1 MKFSSMK
8 LLSMKYIA
16 HVLTVIVASV
26 LVASCGND
34 GNEKLQQAMQVLDER
49 PDSALA
55 LVTDIDPSEL
65 KADSLKAL
73 YYLVKASVHK
83 ASESSMAA
91 DSLVRFSFEYYRNR
105 DINRF
110 VRSADLYALHR
121 FWAGDGKGSLELLDS
136 MAALSDIPDSLMIRL
151 LRTRIG
157 VGGAEFD
164 CRRNIGY
171 IKRLQELDKDSAN
184 QIEYKY
190 QLCENYQFTSD
201 GDSALTIIDELI
213 DYARNNRLGEDQFKY
228 EYEKAGI
235 LEELGR
241 YEESN
246 FRVDYILEHAPHNS
260 AIPYL
265 RFWKALNYFNMG
277 DFARS
282 GHELAMA
289 DSCAKGLAD
298 VDNNYYES
306 FAGPLREFLEYMR
319 KGSIRLTQLA
329 TLNNT
334 QRDQFN
340 RMESIRRD
348 TEQDALRQENR
359 ALILKAQ
366 NERKTAII
374 IIVLLAAIIIGL
386 AAIWNIQKR
395 KRKTIEAEERA
406 ETLEKLIK
414 EMSAS
419 DSTSNAQEALRRAM
433 LQQLGIIKMV
443 AETPTEQN
451 REMLRK
457 ISSIESD
464 TNGALVDWK
473 NVYDIID
480 NLYSGFYSRLH
491 ESHGDVLTDKEE
503 QIIVLMMAG
512 FSTKEISV
520 ITTQTTATI
529 YVRKSSV
536 RKKLGVAEKEDI
548 VAFLRRE
555 PSV

>member
-1 MKFSSMK
+1 
-8 LLSMKYIA
+8 MKYIA
-16 HVLTVIVASV
+16 HVLTVMVGAV
-26 LVASCGND
+26 LVASCGKD

-213 DYARNNRLGEDQFKY
+213 DYARSNHLGEDLFKY

-241 YEESN
+241 YDESN
-246 FRVDYILEHAPHNS
+246 LRVGYILEHAPHNS

-306 FAGPLREFLEYMR
+306 FAGPLREFLEYRR

-395 KRKTIEAEERA
+395 KRKTIEAEERS

-548 VAFLRRE
+548 VAFLRHE
-555 PSV
+555 ASV

>member
-1 MKFSSMK
+1 MK
-8 LLSMKYIA
+8 LLSIKYIA

-190 QLCENYQFTSD
+190 QLCENYQYTSD
-201 GDSALTIIDELI
+201 CDSALTIIDELI
-213 DYARNNRLGEDQFKY
+213 DYARSNRLGEDLFKY

-241 YEESN
+241 YDESN
-246 FRVDYILEHAPHNS
+246 LRVDYIFEHAPHNS

-306 FAGPLREFLEYMR
+306 FAGPLREFLEYRR

-329 TLNNT
+329 TFNNT

-386 AAIWNIQKR
+386 VAIWNIQKR

-414 EMSAS
+414 EMSTS

-548 VAFLRRE
+548 VAFLRHE
-555 PSV
+555 ASV

>member
-1 MKFSSMK
+1 
-8 LLSMKYIA
+8 MKYIA
-16 HVLTVIVASV
+16 HVLTVMVGAV
-26 LVASCGND
+26 LVASCGKD
-34 GNEKLQQAMQVLDER
+34 GNEKLQQAMLVLEER

-65 KADSLKAL
+65 KIDSLKAL

-105 DINRF
+105 DIDRF

-213 DYARNNRLGEDQFKY
+213 DYARSNHLGEDLFKY

-241 YEESN
+241 YDESN
-246 FRVDYILEHAPHNS
+246 LRVGYILEHAPHNS

-306 FAGPLREFLEYMR
+306 FAGPLREFLEYRR

>member
-1 MKFSSMK
+1 
-8 LLSMKYIA
+8 MKYIA
-16 HVLTVIVASV
+16 HVLTVMVGAV
-26 LVASCGND
+26 LVASCGKD
-34 GNEKLQQAMQVLDER
+34 GNEKLQQAMLVLEER

-65 KADSLKAL
+65 KIDSLKAL
-73 YYLVKASVHK
+73 YYLVKASAHK

-105 DINRF
+105 DIDRF

-213 DYARNNRLGEDQFKY
+213 DYARSNHLGEDLFKY

-306 FAGPLREFLEYMR
+306 FAGPLREFLEYRR

-548 VAFLRRE
+548 VAFLRHE
-555 PSV
+555 ASV

>member
-1 MKFSSMK
+1 
-8 LLSMKYIA
+8 MKYIA

-34 GNEKLQQAMQVLDER
+34 GNEKLQQAMQMLDER

-105 DINRF
+105 DIDRF

-213 DYARNNRLGEDQFKY
+213 DYARSNHLGEDLFKY

-241 YEESN
+241 YDESN
-246 FRVDYILEHAPHNS
+246 LRVGYILEHAPHNS

-306 FAGPLREFLEYMR
+306 FAGPLREFLEYRR

>member
-1 MKFSSMK
+1 
-8 LLSMKYIA
+8 MKYIA
-16 HVLTVIVASV
+16 HVLTVMVGAV

-190 QLCENYQFTSD
+190 QLCDNYEFTSD

-213 DYARNNRLGEDQFKY
+213 DYARSNHLGEDLFKY

-241 YEESN
+241 YDESN
-246 FRVDYILEHAPHNS
+246 LRVGYILEHAPHNS

-306 FAGPLREFLEYMR
+306 FAGPLREFLEYRR

>member
-1 MKFSSMK
+1 
-8 LLSMKYIA
+8 MKYIA
-16 HVLTVIVASV
+16 HVLTVMVAAV
-26 LVASCGND
+26 LVASCGNG

-65 KADSLKAL
+65 KADSLRAL

-190 QLCENYQFTSD
+190 QLCENYEFTSD
-201 GDSALTIIDELI
+201 VDSALTIIDELI
-213 DYARNNRLGEDQFKY
+213 DYARSNRLGEDLFEY

-241 YEESN
+241 YDESN
-246 FRVDYILEHAPHNS
+246 LWVDYILEHAPHNS

-277 DFARS
+277 DFSRS

-306 FAGPLREFLEYMR
+306 FAGPLREFLEYRR

-334 QRDQFN
+334 QRDQFY

-366 NERKTAII
+366 NERKTTII

-406 ETLEKLIK
+406 ETLEKLMK

-555 PSV
+555 ASV

>member
-1 MKFSSMK
+1 MRHI
-8 LLSMKYIA
+8 LLIILTMAVGIVSCSRSGKHMQALLEAERIA
-16 HVLTVIVASV
+16 SE
-26 LVASCGND
+26 N
-34 GNEKLQQAMQVLDER
+34 

-73 YYLVKASVHK
+73 YYLVKASAHK

-105 DINRF
+105 DVNRF

-121 FWAGDGKGSLELLDS
+121 FWTGDGKGSLELLDS

-213 DYARNNRLGEDQFKY
+213 DYARNNRLGEDLFKY

-246 FRVDYILEHAPHNS
+246 LRVDYILEHAPHNS

-282 GHELAMA
+282 GQELAMA
-289 DSCAKGLAD
+289 DSCAKGRAD

-306 FAGPLREFLEYMR
+306 FAGPLREFLEYRR

-395 KRKTIEAEERA
+395 KRKTIEAEE
-406 ETLEKLIK
+406 
-414 EMSAS
+414 SG
-419 DSTSNAQEALRRAM
+419 NA
-433 LQQLGIIKMV
+433 
-443 AETPTEQN
+443 
-451 REMLRK
+451 
-457 ISSIESD
+457 
-464 TNGALVDWK
+464 
-473 NVYDIID
+473 
-480 NLYSGFYSRLH
+480 
-491 ESHGDVLTDKEE
+491 
-503 QIIVLMMAG
+503 
-512 FSTKEISV
+512 
-520 ITTQTTATI
+520 
-529 YVRKSSV
+529 
-536 RKKLGVAEKEDI
+536 
-548 VAFLRRE
+548 
-555 PSV
+555 

>member
-1 MKFSSMK
+1 MKFASMK

-16 HVLTVIVASV
+16 HVLTVMVGAV
-26 LVASCGND
+26 LVASCGKD

-213 DYARNNRLGEDQFKY
+213 DYARSNHLGEDLFKY

-241 YEESN
+241 YAESN
-246 FRVDYILEHAPHNS
+246 LRVGYILEHAPHNS

-306 FAGPLREFLEYMR
+306 FAGPLREFLEYRR

-395 KRKTIEAEERA
+395 KRKTIEAEERS

-548 VAFLRRE
+548 VAFLRHE
-555 PSV
+555 ASV

>member
-1 MKFSSMK
+1 
-8 LLSMKYIA
+8 MKYIA

-190 QLCENYQFTSD
+190 QLCENYEFTSD
-201 GDSALTIIDELI
+201 VDSALTIIDELI

-306 FAGPLREFLEYMR
+306 FAGPLREFLEYRR

-536 RKKLGVAEKEDI
+536 RKKLGVTEKEDI
-548 VAFLRRE
+548 VAFLRHE
-555 PSV
+555 ASV